1 MLKLRDISKK
11 YFNSNILEDIN
22 IDIPKGQLT
31 TLLGQNGAGK
41 STLLKIIAGQ
51 EFPNQGTVSYH
62 NENVHH
68 LKFNLGNEMIF
79 INETI
84 EIFVELT
91 IEEYVKAS
99 LEKFPNYDHNLFMN
113 IMKECKIN
121 TSKNYQEFSRGQRMQ
136 FLLAHALSCHPK
148 FLLLDEITSVIDVY
162 ARKYFLDL
170 LRNYCDQGG
179 SVIITTNIISELEFY
194 TDHLVIIKDKKIA
207 LTGSGQDILS
217 NFVKIRKTPENVDHP
232 IFKSP
237 KCVWS
242 NTNSDRSQSFI
253 VPKDSLRNQEIP
265 KELLDRRQSSLEDI
279 FIFYFNGLD
288 KEGVDEDAA

>member
-1 MLKLRDISKK
+1 MLNIRNISKK
-11 YFNSNILEDIN
+11 YFDSIILENIN

-51 EFPNQGTVSYH
+51 EFPTNGTVSYQ

-99 LEKFPNYDHNLFMN
+99 VEKFPNYDHDLFLR
-113 IMKECKIN
+113 IMKGCKIN

-136 FLLAHALSCHPK
+136 FLLAHALACRPK
-148 FLLLDEITSVIDVY
+148 VLLLDEITSVIDVY

-170 LRNYCDQGG
+170 IRNYCDEGG

-194 TDHLVIIKDKKIA
+194 TDHLVIIKDKRIA

-217 NFVKIRKTPENVDHP
+217 NFVKIRKTPKNIDHP
-232 IFKSP
+232 IFKSS

-253 VPKDSLRNQEIP
+253 IPRDSLKNKEIP
-265 KELLDRRQSSLEDI
+265 GELLDRRQSSLEDI
-279 FIFYFNGLD
+279 FIFYFNGLE
-288 KEGVDEDAA
+288 KEDVDENAA